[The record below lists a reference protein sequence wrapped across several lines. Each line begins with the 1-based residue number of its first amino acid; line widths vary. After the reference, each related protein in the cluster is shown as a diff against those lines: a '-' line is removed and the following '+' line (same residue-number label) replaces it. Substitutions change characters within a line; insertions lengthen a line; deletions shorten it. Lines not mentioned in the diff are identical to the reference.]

1 MHTTDLT
8 HEARFV
14 ASLQDFQHIEQ
25 NMQRFDGICG
35 FFSDLF

>member
-1 MHTTDLT
+1 MSTHDLP
-8 HEARFV
+8 EARFV

-35 FFSDLF
+35 DLF